1 MSDANSCVISEQDQS
16 ILFYISGYIVKVLEK
31 YNKRIQNSN
40 KEVLSSAFQAML
52 RIKMTLKKLLCPSL
66 LNGLRN

>member
-1 MSDANSCVISEQDQS
+1 MKA
-16 ILFYISGYIVKVLEK
+16 LEK

-66 LNGLRN
+66 LNGLRNSNRGGLSTASDDFFY